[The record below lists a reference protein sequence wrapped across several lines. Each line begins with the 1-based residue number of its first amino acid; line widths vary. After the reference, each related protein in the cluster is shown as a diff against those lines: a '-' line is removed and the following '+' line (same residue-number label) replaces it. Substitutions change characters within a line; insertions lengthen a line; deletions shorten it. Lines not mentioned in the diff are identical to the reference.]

1 MTEAISHTYMQVKFQ
16 VISVIISKINN
27 IKSDSGDDSGVFW
40 PLLWKSRNI
49 PKRQVTMI
57 Y

>member
-27 IKSDSGDDSGVFW
+27 IKGDSGDDSGVF
-40 PLLWKSRNI
+40 
-49 PKRQVTMI
+49 
-57 Y
+57 